1 MERIRHI
8 HFITKRLIVMTTVAV
23 FVLGTIFGFTYFF
36 GQRFLV
42 TWAVPL
48 CGIIGGFV
56 SIQQRLNMVSD
67 EELALLNASWFQI
80 LLVPIFGG
88 VFALV
93 LYLVFLSGIVSGDL
107 FPVFSFPAQD
117 VASAEGD
124 YMLRIFRETYPS
136 SGPDLAKL
144 LFWSFIAGFSERFV
158 PQLISKVTNSV
169 SEASERDERD
179 DTAER

>member
-8 HFITKRLIVMTTVAV
+8 HSITKRLIVMTTIAVAV
-23 FVLGTIFGFTYFF
+23 LGGIFALTFF
-36 GQRFLV
+36 FDKRFMV

-56 SIQQRLNMVSD
+56 SIQQRLNNVTD
-67 EELALLNASWFQI
+67 EELALLDASWFQI

-107 FPVFSFPAQD
+107 FPDFSFPEERPWQT
-117 VASAEGD
+117 GNQ
-124 YMLRIFRETYPS
+124 YMLRIFRETSPS

-144 LFWSFIAGFSERFV
+144 LFWSFVAGFSERFV
-158 PQLISKVTNSV
+158 PQLISNVTTSA
-169 SEASERDERD
+169 SSASERSERD
-179 DTAER
+179 DAADR